1 MSWRCMFC
9 GYYNTG
15 QKRVC
20 ARCGMWNSRRRER
33 VLASSTLSLRNF
45 ASLVSGARYQ
55 NTKECENDMNKAAL
69 DAHFLGLVEA
79 TEFIDRRSEAP
90 IINDTVEAE
99 DVATQTDG
107 HRRV

>member
-1 MSWRCMFC
+1 
-9 GYYNTG
+9 
-15 QKRVC
+15 
-20 ARCGMWNSRRRER
+20 
-33 VLASSTLSLRNF
+33 
-45 ASLVSGARYQ
+45 
-55 NTKECENDMNKAAL
+55 MNKAAL

-99 DVATQTDG
+99 DAAIQTDG